1 MPDNKTLYNTAFK
14 IIQKL
19 QNNGYETF
27 IVGGS
32 VRDKLLGYQVKDIDI
47 VTSAQPHIIN
57 ELFKKTYNIG
67 AAFGIVNIIENKYSF
82 EVATF
87 RKESDYEDGRHP
99 TKIEYTESPEL
110 DAMRRDFTINALY
123 YDPIN
128 NKIIDFH
135 NGIDD
140 IKKGILRTIGPA
152 EKRFKE
158 DYLRILRAIRFSL
171 RFDIKIDQ
179 EILEVIPNLANSL
192 NKLSKERV
200 RDELCK
206 IFTGPAP
213 DKAFQLLY
221 DTGIM
226 DAILPELSNLKG
238 VTQPKAYHPEG
249 DVFEHTKIM
258 LSKMAMPSLELAWAI
273 LLHDIGKPDTLEI
286 GSNGIERFYFHANH
300 GKNIAKKILIK
311 YKLPKKTIDRV
322 SYAVKNHMRFGV
334 VHEMRVSKY
343 IALMAEP
350 TFPLEL
356 ELHRIDCLSSHMNVE
371 NFIFL
376 IDKLI
381 EQKGETKLPP
391 PLITGNDLI
400 KLGLKPGPIFNKL
413 LNNIRVKQIEKS
425 INTKKEAIRTVK
437 ELIQHI

>member
-1 MPDNKTLYNTAFK
+1 MPDEKLYNIALK
-14 IIQKL
+14 IIKKL
-19 QNNGYETF
+19 QINGYKTY

-32 VRDKLLGYQVKDIDI
+32 VRDKLLGYPVKDIDI
-47 VTSAQPHIIN
+47 VTSAQPHVIN
-57 ELFKKTYNIG
+57 RLFKKTYNIG
-67 AAFGIVNIIENKYSF
+67 AAFGIVNIVEEKQSF

-99 TKIEYTESPEL
+99 TKIEYTDSPEL

-123 YDPIN
+123 YDPVSDEM
-128 NKIIDFH
+128 IDFH
-135 NGIDD
+135 NGISDL
-140 IKKGILRTIGPA
+140 KKGILITIGPA

-158 DYLRILRAIRFSL
+158 DYLRILRAVRFAL
-171 RFDIKIDQ
+171 RFNLKIDQ
-179 EILEVIPNLANSL
+179 DILDVIPKLADSL
-192 NKLSKERV
+192 KKLSKERV

-206 IFTGPAP
+206 MFTGPHP
-213 DKAFQLLY
+213 EKAFQLLY

-226 DAILPELSNLKG
+226 NAILPELATLKG
-238 VTQPKAYHPEG
+238 VPQPKEYHPEG

-258 LSKMAMPSLELAWAI
+258 LSKMAMPSLELVWAV
-273 LLHDIGKPDTLEI
+273 LLHDIGKPSTLKI
-286 GSNGIERFYFHANH
+286 DSNGIERFYFHASH
-300 GKNIAKKILIK
+300 GENIAKKILINF
-311 YKLPKKTIDRV
+311 KLPKKTIERV

-343 IALMAEP
+343 KALMAEP

-356 ELHRIDCLSSHMNVE
+356 ELHRIDCLSSHMNVD

-400 KLGLKPGPIFNKL
+400 KLSLKPGPIFNKL
-413 LNNIRVKQIEKS
+413 LNNIRIKQIEKK
-425 INTKKEAIRTVK
+425 IKTKEEALKAVK
-437 ELIQHI
+437 KLI